1 MPEITI
7 NGIKVEVERGTTV
20 LEAACFLGIPIPTLC
35 HDEGLSAYG
44 ACRLCVV
51 EVGTPPRS
59 KLQSACTLVVEEGLV
74 VQTHSARVERA
85 RQLLLELY
93 VATCPQSKT
102 IQDLASRYGV
112 REVRLAGEFEDCI
125 QCGKCVRMCAEQMMA
140 GAIGFAYRG
149 KQRKVMS
156 AFRPQSELC
165 RHCGAC
171 LYICPV
177 VELRC
182 HGAQPETT
190 LCSGCLNF
198 APACLSYHDQAMCFL
213 DPCAACELAGPLRQ
227 DLVRRRDPLAAG
239 SLPTERG
246 VRATVRPE
254 RREERPK

>member
-1 MPEITI
+1 MPKVTI
-7 NGIKVEVERGTTV
+7 NGIEFEAERGSTV
-20 LEAACFLGIPIPTLC
+20 LEVAQFLGIPIPTLC
-35 HDEGLSAYG
+35 HDDGLTPYG

-51 EVGTPPRS
+51 EVGKAPNG
-59 KLQSACTLVVEEGLV
+59 KLQSACTLPATDGLV

-85 RQLLLELY
+85 RRLLLELY

-112 REVRLAGEFEDCI
+112 RQARLAPEFEDCI

-149 KQRKVMS
+149 PRRRVMS
-156 AFRPQSELC
+156 PFHAQSDLC
-165 RHCGAC
+165 RRCGAC

-198 APACLSYHDQAMCFL
+198 APACLDYHDQAMCFL

-227 DLVRRRDPLAAG
+227 NLARK
-239 SLPTERG
+239 E
-246 VRATVRPE
+246 E
-254 RREERPK
+254 KREKVFK